1 MQDSFLHTVQQLT
14 DTKQLFAAGCS
25 ARLTDGLL
33 YTSTGPLHGSPNT
46 AGLLSGTVNNRQLRD
61 DRCVR
66 ALINV
71 TAPART
77 KTPAIIN
84 RQ

>member
-14 DTKQLFAAGCS
+14 DRQQLFAAGCS

-33 YTSTGPLHGSPNT
+33 YSILALHGSPNT

-61 DRCVR
+61 DRCAR

-71 TAPART
+71 TAPARA